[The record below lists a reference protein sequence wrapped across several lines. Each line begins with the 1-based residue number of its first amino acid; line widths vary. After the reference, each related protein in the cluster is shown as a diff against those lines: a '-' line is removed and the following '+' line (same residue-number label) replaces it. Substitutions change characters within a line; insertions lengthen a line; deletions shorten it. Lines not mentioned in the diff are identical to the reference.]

1 MIPKALRQWVISA
14 SQWSPTFGSPP
25 CAANPLTKARFSL
38 VVQLESDA
46 MPIREDD
53 NQPNRRFGIIN
64 LVLIGFG
71 VLLLLSSFLPNQ
83 GMQQVPRVPY
93 SLFID
98 QVNDGAVKRAFITQ
112 DQIRYELS
120 APEEGAPAVLAT
132 TPIFDMD
139 LPQRLE
145 SKGVEFAAAPPKK
158 PNIFTTILSWVVP
171 PLIFILVLQFFAR
184 RSMGAGGAQGA
195 LNFTKSKAK
204 VYVPDEQSRITF
216 ADVAGVDE
224 AKDELTEIVD
234 FLKSS
239 ERYTEIGARI
249 PKGVLLVGPPGTG
262 KTLLSKAVAGEAGVP
277 FFIISGSEFVELF
290 VGAGAARVRDL
301 FEQAKKNAPCIIFID
316 ELDAIGKSRSGSMG
330 VVGGNDEREQTLNQL
345 LTEMD
350 GFASKDK
357 PVIVLAAT
365 NQPEVLDAAL
375 LRPGRFDR
383 QVLVDRPDLS
393 GRKTIL
399 EIYANKVKL
408 AEGVDLDSIAQATSG
423 FAGADLANLVNEAAL
438 LAARA
443 MRTKVEQQDLG
454 EAIERVVAGLEKKSR
469 VLQDD
474 EKKVVAYHEVGHA
487 IVGHLMPGGSKVAKI
502 SIVPRGMSALGYT
515 LQLPTEERFLN
526 SREDLQGQ
534 IATLLGGRSAEE
546 IVFGKITTGAANDLQ
561 RATDIAEQM
570 VGTYGMSDTLGPLAY
585 DKQGGGRF
593 LGGGNNP
600 RRTVS
605 DATAQAIDKEVRGLV
620 DNAHEQA
627 LSILRHNMALL
638 ETISQ
643 KILEKEVIEGDELKE
658 MLAASVM
665 PG

>member
-1 MIPKALRQWVISA
+1 
-14 SQWSPTFGSPP
+14 
-25 CAANPLTKARFSL
+25 
-38 VVQLESDA
+38 
-46 MPIREDD
+46 MPIRQDD
-53 NQPNRRFGIIN
+53 NRPNRRFGIIN

-71 VLLLLSSFLPNQ
+71 VLLLFSSFVPNN
-83 GMQQVPRVPY
+83 GMQQVPKVPY
-93 SLFID
+93 SLFLD
-98 QVNDGAVKRAFITQ
+98 QVNDGAVKRAYITQ

-120 APEEGAPAVLAT
+120 DPEEGTPPVLAT

-145 SKGVEFAAAPPKK
+145 TKGVEFAAAPPKK

-184 RSMGAGGAQGA
+184 RSMGGGAQGA
-195 LNFTKSKAK
+195 LSFTKSKAK
-204 VYVPDEQSRITF
+204 VYVPDEESRITF

-224 AKDELTEIVD
+224 AKQELTEIVD
-234 FLKSS
+234 FLKRP
-239 ERYTEIGARI
+239 ERYAEIGARI

-262 KTLLSKAVAGEAGVP
+262 KTLLSKAVAGEAEVP

-301 FEQAKKNAPCIIFID
+301 FEEAKKKAPCIIFID

-350 GFASKDK
+350 GFTAQDK

-399 EIYANKVKL
+399 EIYAKKVKL
-408 AEGVDLDSIAQATSG
+408 AEEVDLDSVAQATSG

-443 MRTKVEQQDLG
+443 QRKRVEQQDLG

-526 SREDLQGQ
+526 SKEELQGQ

-561 RATDIAEQM
+561 RATDLAEQM

-585 DKQGGGRF
+585 DKQGGGQF

-600 RRTVS
+600 RRSVS

-620 DNAHEQA
+620 DKAHDDA
-627 LSILRHNMALL
+627 LAILRQNMALL
-638 ETISQ
+638 ETIAQ
-643 KILEKEVIEGDELKE
+643 QILEKEVIEGDDLRQ
-658 MLAASVM
+658 MLDASQLPEGVAA
-665 PG
+665 

>member
-1 MIPKALRQWVISA
+1 
-14 SQWSPTFGSPP
+14 
-25 CAANPLTKARFSL
+25 
-38 VVQLESDA
+38 
-46 MPIREDD
+46 MPIRQDD

-64 LVLIGFG
+64 IILIGVG
-71 VLLLLSSFLPNQ
+71 ALLLFSSLFPNQ
-83 GMQQVPRVPY
+83 NMQIPRVPY

-98 QVNDGAVKRAFITQ
+98 QVNDGEVKRAYITQ
-112 DQIRYELS
+112 EQIRYELNG
-120 APEEGAPAVLAT
+120 AEEGAPSVLAT

-145 SKGVEFAAAPPKK
+145 NKGVEFAAAPPKK
-158 PNIFTTILSWVVP
+158 PNIFSTILSWVVP

-184 RSMGAGGAQGA
+184 RSMGGGGAQGA
-195 LNFTKSKAK
+195 LSFTKSKAK
-204 VYVPDEQSRITF
+204 VYVPDDESKITF
-216 ADVAGVDE
+216 DDVAGVDE

-234 FLKSS
+234 FLKKP
-239 ERYTEIGARI
+239 ERYTDIGARI

-262 KTLLSKAVAGEAGVP
+262 KTLLSKAVAGEAEVP

-301 FEQAKKNAPCIIFID
+301 FEQAKKKAPCIIFID

-350 GFASKDK
+350 GFTASDK

-399 EIYANKVKL
+399 EIYTKKVKL
-408 AEGVDLDSIAQATSG
+408 ADSIDLDSIAQATSG
-423 FAGADLANLVNEAAL
+423 FAGADLANMVNEAAL
-438 LAARA
+438 LAARGN
-443 MRTKVEQQDLG
+443 RKSVEQQDLS

-526 SREDLQGQ
+526 SKEELQGQ

-546 IVFGKITTGAANDLQ
+546 IVFGKITTGASNDLQ

-570 VGTYGMSDTLGPLAY
+570 VGTFGMSEILGPLAY
-585 DKQGGGRF
+585 DKQGGGQF
-593 LGGGNNP
+593 LGNGNNP
-600 RRTVS
+600 RRAVS
-605 DATAQAIDKEVRGLV
+605 DATAQAIDKEVRDLV
-620 DNAHEQA
+620 DHAHEKA
-627 LSILRHNMALL
+627 LQILRNNLPLL
-638 ETISQ
+638 ESISQ
-643 KILEKEVIEGDELKE
+643 KILQEEVIEGEDLKSLLSE
-658 MLAASVM
+658 TKM
-665 PG
+665 PS

>member
-1 MIPKALRQWVISA
+1 MQ
-14 SQWSPTFGSPP
+14 G
-25 CAANPLTKARFSL
+25 
-38 VVQLESDA
+38 
-46 MPIREDD
+46 MPIRQDD
-53 NQPNRRFGIIN
+53 NKPNRRIGVIN

-93 SLFID
+93 SLFIN
-98 QVNDGAVKRAFITQ
+98 QVDDGEVKRAFITQ
-112 DQIRYELS
+112 EQIRYELTN
-120 APEEGAPAVLAT
+120 PEEGQPQLLAT

-145 SKGVEFAAAPPKK
+145 QHGVEFAAAPPKK
-158 PNIFTTILSWVVP
+158 PGLFSTILSWVVP
-171 PLIFILVLQFFAR
+171 PLIFILLLQFFAR
-184 RSMGAGGAQGA
+184 RAMGGAGGAQGA
-195 LNFTKSKAK
+195 LSFTKSKAK
-204 VYVPDEQSRITF
+204 VYVPDEQSRVTF

-224 AKDELTEIVD
+224 AKAELTEIVD
-234 FLKSS
+234 FLKKP
-239 ERYTEIGARI
+239 ERYAAIGARI

-262 KTLLSKAVAGEAGVP
+262 KTLLSKAVAGEADVP

-301 FEQAKKNAPCIIFID
+301 FEEAKKKAPCIIFID

-350 GFASKDK
+350 GFSATDK

-365 NQPEVLDAAL
+365 NQPETLDAAL

-399 EIYANKVKL
+399 EIYAKKVKL
-408 AEGVDLDSIAQATSG
+408 SEAVDLDKIAAATSG

-443 MRTKVEQQDLG
+443 HRTSVDQGDLN

-515 LQLPTEERFLN
+515 LQLPTEDRFLN

-546 IVFGKITTGAANDLQ
+546 VVFGRITTGAANDLQ

-570 VGTYGMSDTLGPLAY
+570 VGTYGMSETLGPLAY
-585 DKQGGGRF
+585 DKQGGNRF
-593 LGGGNNP
+593 LGQGNNP
-600 RRTVS
+600 RRVVS
-605 DATAQAIDKEVRGLV
+605 DSTAQAIDKEVRALV
-620 DNAHEQA
+620 DRGHEQA
-627 LSILRHNMALL
+627 LAILNNNRGLL
-638 ETISQ
+638 EDIAQ
-643 KILEKEVIEGDELKE
+643 RILEKEVIEGDELKDLLDRSVNPE
-658 MLAASVM
+658 PVAA
-665 PG
+665 

>member
-1 MIPKALRQWVISA
+1 MA
-14 SQWSPTFGSPP
+14 
-25 CAANPLTKARFSL
+25 
-38 VVQLESDA
+38 
-46 MPIREDD
+46 IREDD
-53 NQPNRRFGIIN
+53 NKPNRRFGIVN

-71 VLLLLSSFLPNQ
+71 VLLLFSSFLPNPAA
-83 GMQQVPRVPY
+83 QVPRVPY

-98 QVNDGAVKRAFITQ
+98 QVDDGAVKRAFITQ
-112 DQIRYELS
+112 DQIRYEL
-120 APEEGAPAVLAT
+120 ANPEEGAPSLLAT

-158 PNIFTTILSWVVP
+158 PNVFSTILSWVVP

-184 RSMGAGGAQGA
+184 RSMGGGGAQGA
-195 LNFTKSKAK
+195 LSFTKSKAK
-204 VYVPDEQSRITF
+204 VYVPDEESRVTF

-234 FLKSS
+234 FLKTP

-262 KTLLSKAVAGEAGVP
+262 KTLLSKAVAGEAEVP

-301 FEQAKKNAPCIIFID
+301 FEQAKKKAPCIIFID

-350 GFASKDK
+350 GFSSTDK

-399 EIYANKVKL
+399 EIYVKKVKL
-408 AEGVDLDSIAQATSG
+408 AEGVDLDRIAQATSG
-423 FAGADLANLVNEAAL
+423 FAGADLANVVNEAAL
-438 LAARA
+438 LAARGK
-443 MRTKVEQQDLG
+443 RKQVELKDLN

-526 SREDLQGQ
+526 SKQDLEGQ

-561 RATDIAEQM
+561 RATDLAEQM
-570 VGTYGMSDTLGPLAY
+570 VGTYGMSDILGPLAY

-593 LGGGNNP
+593 LGGNNNP
-600 RRTVS
+600 RRVVS
-605 DATAQAIDKEVRGLV
+605 DATAQAIDKEVRSLV
-620 DNAHEQA
+620 DQGHESA
-627 LSILRHNMALL
+627 LSILRHNLTLL
-638 ETISQ
+638 ETIAQ
-643 KILEKEVIEGDELKE
+643 KILEKEVIEGDELIE
-658 MLAASVM
+658 MLDSSALPRGVVIA
-665 PG
+665 

>member
-1 MIPKALRQWVISA
+1 
-14 SQWSPTFGSPP
+14 
-25 CAANPLTKARFSL
+25 
-38 VVQLESDA
+38 
-46 MPIREDD
+46 MPIRQDD

-71 VLLLLSSFLPNQ
+71 VLLLASSFLPSN

-98 QVNDGAVKRAFITQ
+98 QVNDGEVKRAFITQ

-120 APEEGAPAVLAT
+120 DPEEGTPPVLAT

-145 SKGVEFAAAPPKK
+145 TKGVEFAAAPPKK

-184 RSMGAGGAQGA
+184 RSMGGGAQGA
-195 LNFTKSKAK
+195 LSFTKSKAK
-204 VYVPDEQSRITF
+204 VYVPDEESRITF

-224 AKDELTEIVD
+224 AKQELTEIVD
-234 FLKSS
+234 FLKRP
-239 ERYTEIGARI
+239 ERYAEIGARI

-262 KTLLSKAVAGEAGVP
+262 KTLLSKAVAGEAEVP

-301 FEQAKKNAPCIIFID
+301 FEEAKKKAPCIIFID

-350 GFASKDK
+350 GFTAQDK

-399 EIYANKVKL
+399 EIYAKKVKL
-408 AEGVDLDSIAQATSG
+408 AAGVDLDSVAQATSG

-443 MRTKVEQQDLG
+443 QRTSVEQQDLG

-526 SREDLQGQ
+526 SKEELQGQ

-561 RATDIAEQM
+561 RATDLAEQM

-600 RRTVS
+600 RRSVS

-620 DNAHEQA
+620 DQAHDDA
-627 LSILRHNMALL
+627 LAILRENMALL
-638 ETISQ
+638 ETIAQ
-643 KILEKEVIEGDELKE
+643 KILEKEVIEGDDLKQ
-658 MLAASVM
+658 MLEASVL
-665 PG
+665 PSGVTA

>member
-1 MIPKALRQWVISA
+1 
-14 SQWSPTFGSPP
+14 
-25 CAANPLTKARFSL
+25 
-38 VVQLESDA
+38 
-46 MPIREDD
+46 MPIRQDD

-71 VLLLLSSFLPNQ
+71 VLLLLSSFIPSN

-120 APEEGAPAVLAT
+120 NPEEGTPPVLAT

-145 SKGVEFAAAPPKK
+145 AKGVEFAAAPPKK

-184 RSMGAGGAQGA
+184 RSMGGGAQGA
-195 LNFTKSKAK
+195 LSFTKSKAK
-204 VYVPDEQSRITF
+204 VYVPDEESRITF

-224 AKDELTEIVD
+224 AKQELTEIVD
-234 FLKSS
+234 FLKRP
-239 ERYTEIGARI
+239 ERYIEIGARI

-262 KTLLSKAVAGEAGVP
+262 KTLLSKAVAGEAEVP

-301 FEQAKKNAPCIIFID
+301 FEEAKKKAPCIIFID

-350 GFASKDK
+350 GFTAQDK

-399 EIYANKVKL
+399 EIYAKKVKL
-408 AEGVDLDSIAQATSG
+408 ADGVDLDGVAQATSG

-443 MRTKVEQQDLG
+443 QRTRVEQQDLG

-526 SREDLQGQ
+526 SKEELQGQ

-561 RATDIAEQM
+561 RATDLAEQM

-600 RRTVS
+600 RRSVS

-620 DNAHEQA
+620 DQAHDDA
-627 LSILRHNMALL
+627 LAILRENMALL
-638 ETISQ
+638 ETIAQ
-643 KILEKEVIEGDELKE
+643 KILEKEVIEGDDLKY
-658 MLAASVM
+658 MLEASVL
-665 PG
+665 PSGVTA

>member
-1 MIPKALRQWVISA
+1 
-14 SQWSPTFGSPP
+14 
-25 CAANPLTKARFSL
+25 
-38 VVQLESDA
+38 
-46 MPIREDD
+46 MPIRQDD

-71 VLLLLSSFLPNQ
+71 VLLLLSSFIPSN

-120 APEEGAPAVLAT
+120 DPEEGTPPVLAT

-145 SKGVEFAAAPPKK
+145 TKGVEFAAAPPKK

-184 RSMGAGGAQGA
+184 RSMGGGAQGA
-195 LNFTKSKAK
+195 LSFTKSKAK
-204 VYVPDEQSRITF
+204 VYVPDEESRITF

-224 AKDELTEIVD
+224 AKQELTEIVD
-234 FLKSS
+234 FLKRP
-239 ERYTEIGARI
+239 ERYAEIGARI

-262 KTLLSKAVAGEAGVP
+262 KTLLSKAVAGEAEVP

-301 FEQAKKNAPCIIFID
+301 FEEAKKKAPCIIFID

-350 GFASKDK
+350 GFAAQDK

-399 EIYANKVKL
+399 EIYAKKVKL
-408 AEGVDLDSIAQATSG
+408 ASGVDLDSVAQATSG

-443 MRTKVEQQDLG
+443 QRTSVEQQDLG

-526 SREDLQGQ
+526 SKEELQGQ

-561 RATDIAEQM
+561 RATDLAEQM

-600 RRTVS
+600 RRSVS

-620 DNAHEQA
+620 DQAHDDA
-627 LSILRHNMALL
+627 LAILRENMALL
-638 ETISQ
+638 ETIAQ
-643 KILEKEVIEGDELKE
+643 KILEKEVIEGDDLKQ
-658 MLAASVM
+658 MLEASVL
-665 PG
+665 PSGVTA

>member
-1 MIPKALRQWVISA
+1 
-14 SQWSPTFGSPP
+14 
-25 CAANPLTKARFSL
+25 
-38 VVQLESDA
+38 
-46 MPIREDD
+46 MPIRQDE

-71 VLLLLSSFLPNQ
+71 ALLLFSSFFPSQNS
-83 GMQQVPRVPY
+83 QVPRVPY
-93 SLFID
+93 SLFIN
-98 QVNDGAVKRAFITQ
+98 QVDDGEVKRAYITQ

-120 APEEGAPAVLAT
+120 TVEEGAPSVLAT
-132 TPIFDMD
+132 TPIFDME

-145 SKGVEFAAAPPKK
+145 KKGVEFAAAPPKK

-184 RSMGAGGAQGA
+184 RSMGGGGAQGA
-195 LNFTKSKAK
+195 LSFTKSKAK
-204 VYVPDEQSRITF
+204 VYVPDDESKVTF
-216 ADVAGVDE
+216 EDVAGVDE

-234 FLKSS
+234 FLKKPQ
-239 ERYTEIGARI
+239 RYTDIGARI

-262 KTLLSKAVAGEAGVP
+262 KTLLSKAVAGEAEVP

-301 FEQAKKNAPCIIFID
+301 FEQAKKKAPCIIFID

-350 GFASKDK
+350 GFASTDK

-399 EIYANKVKL
+399 EIYTKKVKL
-408 AEGVDLDSIAQATSG
+408 SNEIDLDRIAQATSG
-423 FAGADLANLVNEAAL
+423 FAGADLANMVNEAAL
-438 LAARA
+438 LAARGK
-443 MRTKVEQQDLG
+443 RTSVEQQDLN

-474 EKKVVAYHEVGHA
+474 EKKIVAYHEVGHA

-526 SREDLQGQ
+526 SKEELQGQ

-546 IVFGKITTGAANDLQ
+546 IIFGKITTGASNDLQ
-561 RATDIAEQM
+561 RATDLAEQM
-570 VGTYGMSDTLGPLAY
+570 VGTYGMSDILGPLAY
-585 DKQGGGRF
+585 DKQGGGQF
-593 LGGGNNP
+593 LGGNNNP
-600 RRTVS
+600 RRELS
-605 DATAQAIDKEVRGLV
+605 DATAQAIDKEVRSLV
-620 DNAHEQA
+620 DDAHEKA
-627 LSILRHNMALL
+627 LNILKNNLSLL
-638 ETISQ
+638 EDISQ
-643 KILEKEVIEGDELKE
+643 KILEKEVIEGDELIK
-658 MLAASVM
+658 MLSSSVM
-665 PG
+665 PEKVLN

>member
-1 MIPKALRQWVISA
+1 
-14 SQWSPTFGSPP
+14 
-25 CAANPLTKARFSL
+25 
-38 VVQLESDA
+38 
-46 MPIREDD
+46 MPIRQDD

-71 VLLLLSSFLPNQ
+71 VLLLASSFLPSN

-120 APEEGAPAVLAT
+120 DPEEGTPPVLAT

-145 SKGVEFAAAPPKK
+145 TKGVEFAAAPPKK

-184 RSMGAGGAQGA
+184 RSMGGGAQGA
-195 LNFTKSKAK
+195 LSFTKSKAK
-204 VYVPDEQSRITF
+204 VYVPDEESRITF

-224 AKDELTEIVD
+224 AKQELTEIVD
-234 FLKSS
+234 FLKRP
-239 ERYTEIGARI
+239 ERYAEIGARI

-262 KTLLSKAVAGEAGVP
+262 KTLLSKAVAGEAEVP

-301 FEQAKKNAPCIIFID
+301 FEEAKKKAPCIIFID

-350 GFASKDK
+350 GFAAQDK

-399 EIYANKVKL
+399 EIYAKKVKL
-408 AEGVDLDSIAQATSG
+408 AAGVDLDSVAQATSG

-443 MRTKVEQQDLG
+443 QRTSVEQQDLG

-474 EKKVVAYHEVGHA
+474 EKKGGAYHEVGHA

-526 SREDLQGQ
+526 SKEELQGQ

-561 RATDIAEQM
+561 RATDLAEQM

-600 RRTVS
+600 RRSVS

-620 DNAHEQA
+620 DQAHDDA
-627 LSILRHNMALL
+627 LTILRENMALL
-638 ETISQ
+638 ETIAQ
-643 KILEKEVIEGDELKE
+643 KILEKEVIEGDDLKQ
-658 MLAASVM
+658 MLEASVL
-665 PG
+665 PSGVTA

>member
-1 MIPKALRQWVISA
+1 
-14 SQWSPTFGSPP
+14 
-25 CAANPLTKARFSL
+25 
-38 VVQLESDA
+38 

-53 NQPNRRFGIIN
+53 NRPNRRFGILN

-71 VLLLLSSFLPNQ
+71 VLLLFSSFIPNQ

-98 QVNDGAVKRAFITQ
+98 QVNDGAVKRAYITQ
-112 DQIRYELS
+112 DQIRYEL
-120 APEEGAPAVLAT
+120 AEPEEGAPSVLAT

-145 SKGVEFAAAPPKK
+145 TKGVEFAAAPPKK

-204 VYVPDEQSRITF
+204 VYVPDEQSRVTF

-399 EIYANKVKL
+399 EIYAKKVKL
-408 AEGVDLDSIAQATSG
+408 AEGVDLDRIAQATSG

-443 MRTKVEQQDLG
+443 KRTKVEQEDLG

-526 SREDLQGQ
+526 SREELQGQ

-546 IVFGKITTGAANDLQ
+546 VVFGKVTTGASNDLQ

-605 DATAQAIDKEVRGLV
+605 DATAQAIDKEVRALV
-620 DNAHEQA
+620 DTAHDQA
-627 LSILRHNMALL
+627 LAILRQNMALL

-658 MLAASVM
+658 MLDASVM
-665 PG
+665 PEAIAA

>member
-1 MIPKALRQWVISA
+1 
-14 SQWSPTFGSPP
+14 
-25 CAANPLTKARFSL
+25 
-38 VVQLESDA
+38 
-46 MPIREDD
+46 MPIRQDD
-53 NQPNRRFGIIN
+53 NQPNRRFGIVNII
-64 LVLIGFG
+64 LIGVG
-71 VLLLLSSFLPNQ
+71 ALLLFSSLFPNQ
-83 GMQQVPRVPY
+83 NMQIPRVPY

-98 QVNDGAVKRAFITQ
+98 QVNDGEVKRAYITQ
-112 DQIRYELS
+112 EQIRYELNR
-120 APEEGAPAVLAT
+120 AEEGAPAVLAT

-158 PNIFTTILSWVVP
+158 PNFFSTILSWVVP

-184 RSMGAGGAQGA
+184 RSMGGGGAQGA
-195 LNFTKSKAK
+195 LSFTKSKAK
-204 VYVPDEQSRITF
+204 VYVPDDESKVTF

-234 FLKSS
+234 FLKRP
-239 ERYTEIGARI
+239 ERYTDIGARI

-262 KTLLSKAVAGEAGVP
+262 KTLLSKAVAGEAEVP

-301 FEQAKKNAPCIIFID
+301 FEQAKKKAPCIIFID

-350 GFASKDK
+350 GFASTDK

-399 EIYANKVKL
+399 EIYTKKVKL
-408 AEGVDLDSIAQATSG
+408 ADSIDLDSIAQATSG
-423 FAGADLANLVNEAAL
+423 FAGADLANMVNEAAL

-443 MRTKVEQQDLG
+443 RRKSVEQQDLS

-526 SREDLQGQ
+526 SKEELKGQ

-546 IVFGKITTGAANDLQ
+546 VVFGKITTGASNDLQ

-570 VGTYGMSDTLGPLAY
+570 VGTFGMSDILGPLAY
-585 DKQGGGRF
+585 DKQGGSQF
-593 LGGGNNP
+593 LGNGNNP
-600 RRTVS
+600 RRSVS
-605 DATAQAIDKEVRGLV
+605 DATAQAIDKEVRDLV
-620 DNAHEQA
+620 DDAHETA
-627 LSILRHNMALL
+627 LNILRNNLPLL
-638 ETISQ
+638 ESISQ
-643 KILEKEVIEGDELKE
+643 KILQEEVIEGEDLKTL
-658 MLAASVM
+658 LAESKLPA
-665 PG
+665 

>member
-1 MIPKALRQWVISA
+1 
-14 SQWSPTFGSPP
+14 
-25 CAANPLTKARFSL
+25 
-38 VVQLESDA
+38 
-46 MPIREDD
+46 MPIRQDD

-71 VLLLLSSFLPNQ
+71 VLLLASSFLPSN

-120 APEEGAPAVLAT
+120 EPEEGTPPVLAT

-145 SKGVEFAAAPPKK
+145 NKGVEFAAAPPKK

-184 RSMGAGGAQGA
+184 RSMGGGAQGA
-195 LNFTKSKAK
+195 LSFTKSKAK
-204 VYVPDEQSRITF
+204 VYVPDEESRITF

-224 AKDELTEIVD
+224 AKQELTEIVD
-234 FLKSS
+234 FLKRP
-239 ERYTEIGARI
+239 ERYAEIGARI

-262 KTLLSKAVAGEAGVP
+262 KTLLSKAVAGEAEVP

-301 FEQAKKNAPCIIFID
+301 FEEAKKKAPCIIFID

-350 GFASKDK
+350 GFTAQDK

-399 EIYANKVKL
+399 EIYAKKVKL
-408 AEGVDLDSIAQATSG
+408 AAGVDLDSVAQATSG

-443 MRTKVEQQDLG
+443 QRTSVEQQDLG

-526 SREDLQGQ
+526 SKEELQGQ

-561 RATDIAEQM
+561 RATDLAEQM
-570 VGTYGMSDTLGPLAY
+570 VGTYGMSVTLGPLAY

-600 RRTVS
+600 RRSVS

-620 DNAHEQA
+620 DQAHDDA
-627 LSILRHNMALL
+627 LSILRENMALL
-638 ETISQ
+638 ETIAQ
-643 KILEKEVIEGDELKE
+643 KILEKEVIEGDDLKQ
-658 MLAASVM
+658 MLEASVL
-665 PG
+665 PSGVTA

>member
-1 MIPKALRQWVISA
+1 
-14 SQWSPTFGSPP
+14 
-25 CAANPLTKARFSL
+25 
-38 VVQLESDA
+38 
-46 MPIREDD
+46 MPIRQDD

-64 LVLIGFG
+64 IILIGVG
-71 VLLLLSSFLPNQ
+71 ALLLFSSLFPNQ
-83 GMQQVPRVPY
+83 NMQIPRVPY

-98 QVNDGAVKRAFITQ
+98 QVNDGEVKRAYITQ
-112 DQIRYELS
+112 EQIRYELNG
-120 APEEGAPAVLAT
+120 AEEGAPSVLAT

-145 SKGVEFAAAPPKK
+145 NKGVEFAAAPPKK
-158 PNIFTTILSWVVP
+158 PNIFSTILSWVVP

-184 RSMGAGGAQGA
+184 RSMGGGGAQGA
-195 LNFTKSKAK
+195 LSFTKSKAK
-204 VYVPDEQSRITF
+204 VYVPDDESKITF
-216 ADVAGVDE
+216 DDVAGVDE

-234 FLKSS
+234 FLKKP
-239 ERYTEIGARI
+239 ERYTDIGARI

-262 KTLLSKAVAGEAGVP
+262 KTLLSKAVAGEAEVP

-301 FEQAKKNAPCIIFID
+301 FEQAKKKAPCIIFID

-350 GFASKDK
+350 GFTASDK

-399 EIYANKVKL
+399 EIYTKKVKL
-408 AEGVDLDSIAQATSG
+408 SDSIDLDSIAQATSG
-423 FAGADLANLVNEAAL
+423 FAGADLANMVNEAAL
-438 LAARA
+438 LAARGN
-443 MRTKVEQQDLG
+443 RKSVEQQDLS

-526 SREDLQGQ
+526 SKEELQGQ

-546 IVFGKITTGAANDLQ
+546 IVFGKITTGASNDLQ

-570 VGTYGMSDTLGPLAY
+570 VGTFGMSEILGPLAY
-585 DKQGGGRF
+585 DKQGGGQF
-593 LGGGNNP
+593 LGNGNNP
-600 RRTVS
+600 RRAVS
-605 DATAQAIDKEVRGLV
+605 DATAQAIDKEVRDLV
-620 DNAHEQA
+620 DNAHEKA
-627 LSILRHNMALL
+627 LEILRNNLPLL
-638 ETISQ
+638 ESISQ
-643 KILEKEVIEGDELKE
+643 KILEEEVIEGNDLKKLLSE
-658 MLAASVM
+658 TKLPV
-665 PG
+665 

>member
-1 MIPKALRQWVISA
+1 
-14 SQWSPTFGSPP
+14 
-25 CAANPLTKARFSL
+25 
-38 VVQLESDA
+38 
-46 MPIREDD
+46 MPIRQDD
-53 NQPNRRFGIIN
+53 NQPNRRFGIVNII
-64 LVLIGFG
+64 LIGVG
-71 VLLLLSSFLPNQ
+71 ALLLFSSLFPNQ
-83 GMQQVPRVPY
+83 NMQIPRVPY

-98 QVNDGAVKRAFITQ
+98 QVNDGEVKRAYITQ
-112 DQIRYELS
+112 EQIRYELNG
-120 APEEGAPAVLAT
+120 AEEGAPSVLAT

-145 SKGVEFAAAPPKK
+145 NKGVEFAAAPPKK
-158 PNIFTTILSWVVP
+158 PNIFSTILSWVVP

-184 RSMGAGGAQGA
+184 RSMGGGGAQGA
-195 LNFTKSKAK
+195 LSFTKSKAK
-204 VYVPDEQSRITF
+204 VYVPDDESKITF
-216 ADVAGVDE
+216 DDVAGVDE

-234 FLKSS
+234 FLKKP
-239 ERYTEIGARI
+239 ERYTDIGARI

-262 KTLLSKAVAGEAGVP
+262 KTLLSKAVAGEAEVP

-301 FEQAKKNAPCIIFID
+301 FEQAKKKAPCIIFID

-350 GFASKDK
+350 GFTASDK

-383 QVLVDRPDLS
+383 QVLVDRPDLI

-399 EIYANKVKL
+399 EIYTKKVKL
-408 AEGVDLDSIAQATSG
+408 SDEIDLDSIAQATSG
-423 FAGADLANLVNEAAL
+423 FAGADLANMVNEAAL
-438 LAARA
+438 LAARGN
-443 MRTKVEQQDLG
+443 RKSVEQQDLS

-526 SREDLQGQ
+526 SKEELQGQ

-546 IVFGKITTGAANDLQ
+546 IVFGKITTGASNDLQ

-570 VGTYGMSDTLGPLAY
+570 VGTFGMSDILGPLAY
-585 DKQGGGRF
+585 DKQGGGQF
-593 LGGGNNP
+593 LGNGNNP
-600 RRTVS
+600 RRAVS
-605 DATAQAIDKEVRGLV
+605 DATAQAIDKEVRDLV

-627 LSILRHNMALL
+627 LKILRNNLPLL
-638 ETISQ
+638 ESISQ
-643 KILEKEVIEGDELKE
+643 KILEEEVIEGNDLKDLLSE
-658 MLAASVM
+658 TKM
-665 PG
+665 PA

>member
-1 MIPKALRQWVISA
+1 MGVKSW
-14 SQWSPTFGSPP
+14 
-25 CAANPLTKARFSL
+25 
-38 VVQLESDA
+38 A
-46 MPIREDD
+46 MPIRQDD

-71 VLLLLSSFLPNQ
+71 VLLLFSSFIPSN

-112 DQIRYELS
+112 DQIRYELT
-120 APEEGAPAVLAT
+120 APEEGTPPVLAT

-145 SKGVEFAAAPPKK
+145 AKGVEFAAAPPKK

-184 RSMGAGGAQGA
+184 RSMGGGAQGA
-195 LNFTKSKAK
+195 LSFTKSKAK
-204 VYVPDEQSRITF
+204 VYVPDEESRVTF

-234 FLKSS
+234 FLKTP
-239 ERYTEIGARI
+239 ERYAEIGARI

-301 FEQAKKNAPCIIFID
+301 FEEAKKKAPCIIFID

-350 GFASKDK
+350 GFAAQDK

-399 EIYANKVKL
+399 EIYAKKVKL
-408 AEGVDLDSIAQATSG
+408 AEGVDLNSVAQATSG

-438 LAARA
+438 LAARGK
-443 MRTKVEQQDLG
+443 RTRVEQQDLG

-526 SREDLQGQ
+526 SKEDLQGQ

-561 RATDIAEQM
+561 RATDLAEQM

-593 LGGGNNP
+593 LGGNNNP
-600 RRTVS
+600 RRSVS
-605 DATAQAIDKEVRGLV
+605 DATAQAIDHEVRGLV
-620 DNAHEQA
+620 DKAHDDA
-627 LSILRHNMALL
+627 LSILRQNMGLL
-638 ETISQ
+638 ETIAQ
-643 KILEKEVIEGDELKE
+643 KILEKEVIEGDDLKQ
-658 MLAASVM
+658 MLEASVL
-665 PG
+665 PEGVSA

>member
-1 MIPKALRQWVISA
+1 
-14 SQWSPTFGSPP
+14 
-25 CAANPLTKARFSL
+25 
-38 VVQLESDA
+38 
-46 MPIREDD
+46 MPIRQDE

-71 VLLLLSSFLPNQ
+71 ALLLFSSFFPNQ
-83 GMQQVPRVPY
+83 NMQVPRVPY
-93 SLFID
+93 SLFIN
-98 QVNDGAVKRAFITQ
+98 QVNDGEVKRAYITQ

-120 APEEGAPAVLAT
+120 STEDGAPSVLAT

-145 SKGVEFAAAPPKK
+145 NKGVEFAAAPPKK

-184 RSMGAGGAQGA
+184 RSMGGGGAQGA
-195 LNFTKSKAK
+195 LSFTKSKAK
-204 VYVPDEQSRITF
+204 VYVPDDESKVTF
-216 ADVAGVDE
+216 DDVAGVDE

-234 FLKSS
+234 FLKKPQ
-239 ERYTEIGARI
+239 RYTDIGARI

-262 KTLLSKAVAGEAGVP
+262 KTLLSKAVAGEAEVP

-301 FEQAKKNAPCIIFID
+301 FEQAKKKAPCIIFID

-350 GFASKDK
+350 GFASTDK

-393 GRKTIL
+393 GRKIIL
-399 EIYANKVKL
+399 EIYTKKVKL
-408 AEGVDLDSIAQATSG
+408 SNNIDLDRIAQATSG
-423 FAGADLANLVNEAAL
+423 FAGADLANMVNEAAL
-438 LAARA
+438 LAARGK
-443 MRTKVEQQDLG
+443 RSEVEQQDLN

-474 EKKVVAYHEVGHA
+474 EKKIVAYHEVGHA

-526 SREDLQGQ
+526 SKEELQGQ

-546 IVFGKITTGAANDLQ
+546 IIFGKITTGASNDLQ
-561 RATDIAEQM
+561 RATDLAEQM
-570 VGTYGMSDTLGPLAY
+570 VGTYGMSDILGPLAY
-585 DKQGGGRF
+585 DKQGGGQF
-593 LGGGNNP
+593 LGGNNNP
-600 RRTVS
+600 RRELS
-605 DATAQAIDKEVRGLV
+605 DATAQAIDKEVRSLV
-620 DNAHEQA
+620 DDAHENA
-627 LSILRHNMALL
+627 LNILRNNLSLL
-638 ETISQ
+638 EDISQ
-643 KILEKEVIEGDELKE
+643 RILEREVIEGDELKE
-658 MLAASVM
+658 MLSNSVM
-665 PG
+665 PEKAVN

>member
-1 MIPKALRQWVISA
+1 
-14 SQWSPTFGSPP
+14 
-25 CAANPLTKARFSL
+25 
-38 VVQLESDA
+38 
-46 MPIREDD
+46 MPIRQDD
-53 NQPNRRFGIIN
+53 NQPNRRFGIVNII
-64 LVLIGFG
+64 LIGVG
-71 VLLLLSSFLPNQ
+71 ALLLFSSLFPNQ
-83 GMQQVPRVPY
+83 NMQIPRVPY

-98 QVNDGAVKRAFITQ
+98 QVNDGEVKRAYITQ
-112 DQIRYELS
+112 EQIRYELNG
-120 APEEGAPAVLAT
+120 AEDGAPSVLAT

-145 SKGVEFAAAPPKK
+145 NKGVEFAAAPPKK
-158 PNIFTTILSWVVP
+158 PNIFSTILSWVVP

-184 RSMGAGGAQGA
+184 RSMGGGGAQGA
-195 LNFTKSKAK
+195 LSFTKSKAK
-204 VYVPDEQSRITF
+204 VYVPDDESKITF
-216 ADVAGVDE
+216 DDVAGVDE

-234 FLKSS
+234 FLKKP
-239 ERYTEIGARI
+239 ERYTDIGARI

-262 KTLLSKAVAGEAGVP
+262 KTLLSKAVAGEAEVP

-301 FEQAKKNAPCIIFID
+301 FEQAKKKAPCIIFID

-350 GFASKDK
+350 GFTASDK

-383 QVLVDRPDLS
+383 QVLVDRPDLI

-399 EIYANKVKL
+399 EIYTKKIKL
-408 AEGVDLDSIAQATSG
+408 ADEIDLDSIAQATSG
-423 FAGADLANLVNEAAL
+423 FAGADLANMVNEAAL

-443 MRTKVEQQDLG
+443 NRKSVEQQDLS

-474 EKKVVAYHEVGHA
+474 EKRVVAYHEVGHA

-526 SREDLQGQ
+526 SKEELQGQ

-546 IVFGKITTGAANDLQ
+546 IVFGKITTGASNDLQ

-570 VGTYGMSDTLGPLAY
+570 VGTFGMSEILGPLAY
-585 DKQGGGRF
+585 DKQGGGQF
-593 LGGGNNP
+593 LGNGNNP
-600 RRTVS
+600 RRAVS
-605 DATAQAIDKEVRGLV
+605 DATAQAIDKEVRDLV
-620 DNAHEQA
+620 DNAHEMA
-627 LSILRHNMALL
+627 LKILRNNLPLL
-638 ETISQ
+638 ESISQ
-643 KILEKEVIEGDELKE
+643 KILSEEVIEGEDLKTLLSE
-658 MLAASVM
+658 TKM
-665 PG
+665 PV

>member
-1 MIPKALRQWVISA
+1 
-14 SQWSPTFGSPP
+14 
-25 CAANPLTKARFSL
+25 
-38 VVQLESDA
+38 
-46 MPIREDD
+46 MPIRQDD

-71 VLLLLSSFLPNQ
+71 VLLLASSFLPSN

-120 APEEGAPAVLAT
+120 DPEEGTPPVLAT

-145 SKGVEFAAAPPKK
+145 TKGVEFAAAPPKK

-184 RSMGAGGAQGA
+184 RSMGGGAQGA
-195 LNFTKSKAK
+195 LSFTKSKAK
-204 VYVPDEQSRITF
+204 VYVPDEESRITF

-224 AKDELTEIVD
+224 AKQELTEIVD
-234 FLKSS
+234 FLKRP
-239 ERYTEIGARI
+239 ERYAEIGARI

-262 KTLLSKAVAGEAGVP
+262 KTLLSKAVAGEAEVP

-301 FEQAKKNAPCIIFID
+301 FEEAKKKAPCIIFID

-350 GFASKDK
+350 GFTAQDK

-399 EIYANKVKL
+399 EIYAKKVKL
-408 AEGVDLDSIAQATSG
+408 AAGVDLDSVAQATSG

-443 MRTKVEQQDLG
+443 QRTSVEQQDLG

-526 SREDLQGQ
+526 SKEELQGQ

-561 RATDIAEQM
+561 RATDLAEQM
-570 VGTYGMSDTLGPLAY
+570 VGTYGMSVTLGPLAY

-600 RRTVS
+600 RRSVS

-620 DNAHEQA
+620 DQAHDDA
-627 LSILRHNMALL
+627 LAILRENMALL
-638 ETISQ
+638 ETIAQ
-643 KILEKEVIEGDELKE
+643 KILEKEVIEGDDLKQ
-658 MLAASVM
+658 MLEASVL
-665 PG
+665 PSGVTA

>member
-1 MIPKALRQWVISA
+1 
-14 SQWSPTFGSPP
+14 
-25 CAANPLTKARFSL
+25 
-38 VVQLESDA
+38 
-46 MPIREDD
+46 MPIRQDD
-53 NQPNRRFGIIN
+53 NQPNRRFGVIN

-71 VLLLLSSFLPNQ
+71 VLLLVSSFIPSN

-120 APEEGAPAVLAT
+120 DPEEGTPPVLAT
-132 TPIFDMD
+132 TPSFDMD

-145 SKGVEFAAAPPKK
+145 NKGVEFAAAPPKK

-184 RSMGAGGAQGA
+184 RSMGGGAQGA
-195 LNFTKSKAK
+195 LSFTKSKAK
-204 VYVPDEQSRITF
+204 VYVPDEESRITF

-224 AKDELTEIVD
+224 AKQELTEIVD
-234 FLKSS
+234 FLKRP
-239 ERYTEIGARI
+239 ERYAEIGARI

-301 FEQAKKNAPCIIFID
+301 FEEAKKKAPCIIFID

-350 GFASKDK
+350 GFAAQDK

-399 EIYANKVKL
+399 EIYAKKVKL
-408 AEGVDLDSIAQATSG
+408 AEAVDLDSVAQATSG

-443 MRTKVEQQDLG
+443 QRTRVEQQDLS

-469 VLQDD
+469 VLQAD

-526 SREDLQGQ
+526 SKEELQGQ

-561 RATDIAEQM
+561 RATDLAEQM

-600 RRTVS
+600 RRSVS
-605 DATAQAIDKEVRGLV
+605 DATAQAIDQEVRGLV
-620 DNAHEQA
+620 DKAHDDA
-627 LSILRHNMALL
+627 LAILRQNMALL
-638 ETISQ
+638 ENIAQ
-643 KILEKEVIEGDELKE
+643 KILEKEVIEGDDLKQ
-658 MLAASVM
+658 MLEASVL
-665 PG
+665 PDTVSA

>member
-1 MIPKALRQWVISA
+1 
-14 SQWSPTFGSPP
+14 
-25 CAANPLTKARFSL
+25 
-38 VVQLESDA
+38 
-46 MPIREDD
+46 MPIRQDD
-53 NQPNRRFGIIN
+53 NRPNRRFGIIN

-71 VLLLLSSFLPNQ
+71 VLLLISSFVPSN
-83 GMQQVPRVPY
+83 GMQQVPKVPY
-93 SLFID
+93 SLFLD
-98 QVNDGAVKRAFITQ
+98 QVNDGAVKRAYITQ

-120 APEEGAPAVLAT
+120 DPEEGTPPVLAT

-145 SKGVEFAAAPPKK
+145 NKGVEFAAAPPKK

-184 RSMGAGGAQGA
+184 RSMGGGAQGA
-195 LNFTKSKAK
+195 LSFTKSKAK
-204 VYVPDEQSRITF
+204 VYVPDEESRVTF

-224 AKDELTEIVD
+224 AKQELTEIVD
-234 FLKSS
+234 FLKRP
-239 ERYTEIGARI
+239 ERYAEIGARI

-301 FEQAKKNAPCIIFID
+301 FEEAKKKAPCIIFID
-316 ELDAIGKSRSGSMG
+316 ELDAIGKSRAGSMG

-350 GFASKDK
+350 GFTAKDK

-399 EIYANKVKL
+399 EIYAKKVKL
-408 AEGVDLDSIAQATSG
+408 AEAVDLDSVAQATSG

-443 MRTKVEQQDLG
+443 QRTRVEQQDLS

-526 SREDLQGQ
+526 SKEELQGQ

-561 RATDIAEQM
+561 RATDLAEQM

-600 RRTVS
+600 GRSVS

-620 DNAHEQA
+620 DKAHDDA
-627 LSILRHNMALL
+627 LAILRQNMALL
-638 ETISQ
+638 ETIAQ
-643 KILEKEVIEGDELKE
+643 KILEKEVIEGDDLRQMLDASELP
-658 MLAASVM
+658 AGVTA
-665 PG
+665 

>member
-1 MIPKALRQWVISA
+1 
-14 SQWSPTFGSPP
+14 
-25 CAANPLTKARFSL
+25 
-38 VVQLESDA
+38 
-46 MPIREDD
+46 MPIRQDD

-64 LVLIGFG
+64 IVLIGVG
-71 VLLLLSSFLPNQ
+71 ALLLFSSLFPNQ
-83 GMQQVPRVPY
+83 NMQIPRVPY

-98 QVNDGAVKRAFITQ
+98 QVNDGEVKRAYITQ
-112 DQIRYELS
+112 EQIRYELNG
-120 APEEGAPAVLAT
+120 AEEGAPSVLAT

-145 SKGVEFAAAPPKK
+145 NKGVEFAAAPPKK
-158 PNIFTTILSWVVP
+158 PNIFSTILSWVVP

-184 RSMGAGGAQGA
+184 RSMGGGGAQGA
-195 LNFTKSKAK
+195 LSFTKSKAK
-204 VYVPDEQSRITF
+204 VYVPDDESKITF
-216 ADVAGVDE
+216 DDVAGVDE

-234 FLKSS
+234 FLKKP
-239 ERYTEIGARI
+239 ERYTDIGARI

-262 KTLLSKAVAGEAGVP
+262 KTLLSKAVAGEAEVP

-301 FEQAKKNAPCIIFID
+301 FEQAKKKAPCIIFID

-350 GFASKDK
+350 GFTASDK

-399 EIYANKVKL
+399 EIYTKKVKL
-408 AEGVDLDSIAQATSG
+408 SESIDLDSIAQATSG
-423 FAGADLANLVNEAAL
+423 FAGADLANMVNEAAL
-438 LAARA
+438 LAARGN
-443 MRTKVEQQDLG
+443 RKSVEQQDLS

-474 EKKVVAYHEVGHA
+474 EKRVVAYHEVGHA

-526 SREDLQGQ
+526 SKEELQGQ

-546 IVFGKITTGAANDLQ
+546 IVFGKITTGASNDLQ

-570 VGTYGMSDTLGPLAY
+570 VGTFGMSDILGPLAY
-585 DKQGGGRF
+585 DKQGGGQF
-593 LGGGNNP
+593 LGNGNNP
-600 RRTVS
+600 RRAVS
-605 DATAQAIDKEVRGLV
+605 DATAQAIDKEVRDLV
-620 DNAHEQA
+620 DNAHEKA
-627 LSILRHNMALL
+627 LEILRNNLPLL
-638 ETISQ
+638 ESISQ
-643 KILEKEVIEGDELKE
+643 KILEEEVIEGEDLKNLLSE
-658 MLAASVM
+658 TKM
-665 PG
+665 PV

>member
-1 MIPKALRQWVISA
+1 
-14 SQWSPTFGSPP
+14 
-25 CAANPLTKARFSL
+25 
-38 VVQLESDA
+38 
-46 MPIREDD
+46 MPIRQDD

-71 VLLLLSSFLPNQ
+71 VLLLFSSFIPNN
-83 GMQQVPRVPY
+83 GMQQVPKVPY
-93 SLFID
+93 SLFLD
-98 QVNDGAVKRAFITQ
+98 QVNDGAVKRAYITQ

-120 APEEGAPAVLAT
+120 DPEEGTPPVLAT

-145 SKGVEFAAAPPKK
+145 TKGVEFAAAPPKK

-184 RSMGAGGAQGA
+184 RSMGGGGAQGA

-204 VYVPDEQSRITF
+204 VYVPDEQSRVTF

-224 AKDELTEIVD
+224 AKDELNEIVD
-234 FLKSS
+234 FLKTP
-239 ERYTEIGARI
+239 ERYTDIGARI

-399 EIYANKVKL
+399 DIYAKKVKL
-408 AEGVDLDSIAQATSG
+408 AEDVDLDRIAQATSG

-438 LAARA
+438 LAARNYQ
-443 MRTKVEQQDLG
+443 KEVLQGDLN

-469 VLQDD
+469 VMQDD

-526 SREDLQGQ
+526 SREDLEGQ

-593 LGGGNNP
+593 LGGNNNP
-600 RRTVS
+600 RRAVS
-605 DATAQAIDKEVRGLV
+605 DATAQAIDREVRGLV
-620 DNAHEQA
+620 DRAHDQA
-627 LSILRHNMALL
+627 LSILRQNMALL

-643 KILEKEVIEGDELKE
+643 KILEKEVIEGDDLRE
-658 MLAASVM
+658 MLSASVM
-665 PG
+665 PDEHSVAA

>member
-1 MIPKALRQWVISA
+1 
-14 SQWSPTFGSPP
+14 
-25 CAANPLTKARFSL
+25 
-38 VVQLESDA
+38 
-46 MPIREDD
+46 MPIRQDD
-53 NQPNRRFGIIN
+53 NQPNRRFGIVNII
-64 LVLIGFG
+64 LIGVG
-71 VLLLLSSFLPNQ
+71 ALLLFSSLFPNQ
-83 GMQQVPRVPY
+83 NMQIPRVPY

-98 QVNDGAVKRAFITQ
+98 QVNDGEVRRAYITQ
-112 DQIRYELS
+112 EQIRYELNG
-120 APEEGAPAVLAT
+120 AEEGAPSVLAT

-158 PNIFTTILSWVVP
+158 PNFFSTILSWVVP

-184 RSMGAGGAQGA
+184 RSMGGGGAQGA
-195 LNFTKSKAK
+195 LSFTKSKAK
-204 VYVPDEQSRITF
+204 VYVPDDESKITF

-234 FLKSS
+234 FLKKP
-239 ERYTEIGARI
+239 ERYTDIGARI

-262 KTLLSKAVAGEAGVP
+262 KTLLSKAVAGEAEVP

-301 FEQAKKNAPCIIFID
+301 FEQAKKKAPCIIFID

-350 GFASKDK
+350 GFASTEK

-399 EIYANKVKL
+399 EIYTKKVKL
-408 AEGVDLDSIAQATSG
+408 ADSIDLDSIAQATSG
-423 FAGADLANLVNEAAL
+423 FAGADLANMVNEAAL

-443 MRTKVEQQDLG
+443 KRKSVEQQDLS

-526 SREDLQGQ
+526 SKEELKGQ

-546 IVFGKITTGAANDLQ
+546 VVFGKITTGASNDLQ

-570 VGTYGMSDTLGPLAY
+570 VGTFGMSDILGPLAY
-585 DKQGGGRF
+585 DKQGGSQF
-593 LGGGNNP
+593 LGNGNNP
-600 RRTVS
+600 RRSVS
-605 DATAQAIDKEVRGLV
+605 DATAQAIDKEVRDLV
-620 DNAHEQA
+620 DDAHETA
-627 LSILRHNMALL
+627 LNILRNNLPLL
-638 ETISQ
+638 ESISQ
-643 KILEKEVIEGDELKE
+643 KILQEEVIEGDDLKTL
-658 MLAASVM
+658 LAESKM
-665 PG
+665 PA

>member
-1 MIPKALRQWVISA
+1 
-14 SQWSPTFGSPP
+14 
-25 CAANPLTKARFSL
+25 
-38 VVQLESDA
+38 
-46 MPIREDD
+46 MPIRQDD
-53 NQPNRRFGIIN
+53 NRPNRRFGIIN

-71 VLLLLSSFLPNQ
+71 VLLLFSSFIPSN
-83 GMQQVPRVPY
+83 GIQQVPRVPY

-98 QVNDGAVKRAFITQ
+98 QVNDGAVKRAYITQ

-120 APEEGAPAVLAT
+120 DPEEGAPPVLAT

-184 RSMGAGGAQGA
+184 RSMGGGAQGA
-195 LNFTKSKAK
+195 LSFTKSKAK
-204 VYVPDEQSRITF
+204 VYVPDEESRVTF

-224 AKDELTEIVD
+224 AKQELTEIVD
-234 FLKSS
+234 FLKTP
-239 ERYTEIGARI
+239 ERYAEIGARI

-301 FEQAKKNAPCIIFID
+301 FEEAKKKAPCIIFID

-350 GFASKDK
+350 GFTAQDK

-399 EIYANKVKL
+399 EIYAKKVKL
-408 AEGVDLDSIAQATSG
+408 ADAVDLDSVAQATSG

-438 LAARA
+438 LAARNY
-443 MRTKVEQQDLG
+443 RTKVEQQDLG

-526 SREDLQGQ
+526 SKEELQGQ

-561 RATDIAEQM
+561 RATDLAEQM

-593 LGGGNNP
+593 LGGNNNP
-600 RRTVS
+600 RRSVS

-620 DNAHEQA
+620 DKAHDDA
-627 LSILRHNMALL
+627 LAILRQNMALL
-638 ETISQ
+638 ETIAQ
-643 KILEKEVIEGDELKE
+643 KILEKEVIEGDDLKQMLEASELPE
-658 MLAASVM
+658 AVRA
-665 PG
+665 

>member
-1 MIPKALRQWVISA
+1 ML
-14 SQWSPTFGSPP
+14 
-25 CAANPLTKARFSL
+25 
-38 VVQLESDA
+38 
-46 MPIREDD
+46 MPIRQDE

-71 VLLLLSSFLPNQ
+71 ALLLFSSFFPSQN
-83 GMQQVPRVPY
+83 MQVPRVPY
-93 SLFID
+93 SLFIN
-98 QVNDGAVKRAFITQ
+98 QVNDGEVKRAYITQ

-120 APEEGAPAVLAT
+120 VTEEGAPSVLAT

-184 RSMGAGGAQGA
+184 RSMGGGGAQGA
-195 LNFTKSKAK
+195 LSFTKSKAK
-204 VYVPDEQSRITF
+204 VYVPDDESKVTF
-216 ADVAGVDE
+216 DDVAGVDE

-234 FLKSS
+234 FLKKPQ
-239 ERYTEIGARI
+239 RYTDIGARI

-262 KTLLSKAVAGEAGVP
+262 KTLLSKAVAGEAEVP

-301 FEQAKKNAPCIIFID
+301 FEQAKKKAPCIIFID

-350 GFASKDK
+350 GFASTDK

-399 EIYANKVKL
+399 EIYTKKVKL
-408 AEGVDLDSIAQATSG
+408 SKNIDLDRIAQATSG
-423 FAGADLANLVNEAAL
+423 FAGADLANMVNEAAL
-438 LAARA
+438 LAARGK
-443 MRTKVEQQDLG
+443 RVEVEQQDLN

-474 EKKVVAYHEVGHA
+474 EKKIVAYHEVGHA

-526 SREDLQGQ
+526 SKEELQGQ

-546 IVFGKITTGAANDLQ
+546 IIFGKITTGASNDLQ
-561 RATDIAEQM
+561 RATDLAEQM
-570 VGTYGMSDTLGPLAY
+570 VGTYGMSDILGPLAY
-585 DKQGGGRF
+585 DKQGGGQF
-593 LGGGNNP
+593 LGGNNNP
-600 RRTVS
+600 RRELS
-605 DATAQAIDKEVRGLV
+605 DATAQAIDKEVRSLV
-620 DNAHEQA
+620 DDAHENA
-627 LSILRHNMALL
+627 LNILKNNLSLL
-638 ETISQ
+638 ENISQ
-643 KILEKEVIEGDELKE
+643 MILEKEVIEGDELKE
-658 MLAASVM
+658 MLSSSVM
-665 PG
+665 PEKVLN